1 MVEVEGHGGSKREM
15 DGLQYN
21 NAECGGA
28 TSEVGGKMGG
38 CVHHERICGGVG
50 SSGRLW
56 IRRMG
61 EYGQLHTPD

>member
-1 MVEVEGHGGSKREM
+1 M

-38 CVHHERICGGVG
+38 CVHDQLIRGGVG
-50 SSGRLW
+50 SGGRLW

-61 EYGQLHTPD
+61 KYGQLHSPD

>member
-1 MVEVEGHGGSKREM
+1 MNCNI
-15 DGLQYN
+15 YN
-21 NAECGGA
+21 TNAECGGA

-38 CVHHERICGGVG
+38 CVHDERICGGVG